1 MAASSGVGKWI
12 AGVLATVISSVLIYY
27 LTQGHKTPPVAPL
40 EIEGRVVDVTT
51 NSLISGALV
60 RLKMEK
66 FAGEQPTDSEGRYCF
81 VVESLAP
88 TTAATFEIE
97 ASGYPRY
104 SINETLQYLS
114 NLEDNKLMHTAAN
127 PPPPEPASTTPA
139 GGAGS
144 AVGGIAGGG
153 KGAAIGAAI
162 GAIVARNPRAVLT
175 PSPVMS
181 APAAQPTAVAIQL
194 PRYVRRVDVVHLG
207 TAANKP

>member
-1 MAASSGVGKWI
+1 MASSSGVGKWI
-12 AGVLATVISSVLIYY
+12 AGILATVISSVLIYY
-27 LTQGHKTPPVAPL
+27 LTEGHKPPPVAPL
-40 EIEGRVVDVTT
+40 EIEGRVVDVST

-60 RLKMEK
+60 RLKTEK

-88 TTAATFEIE
+88 TTVATFEIE

-127 PPPPEPASTTPA
+127 PPPPVPGSAPPA

-144 AVGGIAGGG
+144 AVGGIADGG
-153 KGAAIGAAI
+153 KGAAIGATI
-162 GAIVARNPRAVLT
+162 GAVVAKNPKSVLS

-181 APAAQPTAVAIQL
+181 APATRPAAVAIQL

-207 TAANKP
+207 AVANKP